1 MVCKVKNCLLLL
13 LDFFSLLGNNNE
25 VKKTTASEVIKAKDT
40 IQVVQ
45 AEVIKKEP
53 LVFKVQIAAL
63 KQPNETLSKLEDVA
77 IFQENGLIKYRLGS
91 FNSYS
96 EARKFRNR
104 IRNTYRDAFVQALKN
119 EVPVSILEAIAD

>member
-13 LDFFSLLGNNNE
+13 TGLLFITCNNNE

-45 AEVIKKEP
+45 AEFIKKEP

-77 IFQENGLIKYRLGS
+77 IFQENGLIKYRSGS

-96 EARKFRNR
+96 EARKLE
-104 IRNTYRDAFVQALKN
+104 TGFVTHTEMRLFK
-119 EVPVSILEAIAD
+119 L

>member
-13 LDFFSLLGNNNE
+13 FITCNNNE
-25 VKKTTASEVIKAKDT
+25 VKKTTASEVIKAKIKAKDT

-45 AEVIKKEP
+45 AEFIKKEP

-77 IFQENGLIKYRLGS
+77 IFQGNGLIKYRLGS

-104 IRNTYRDAFVQALKN
+104 IRNTYRDEFVQALKN

>member
-13 LDFFSLLGNNNE
+13 TGLLFITCNNNE

-104 IRNTYRDAFVQALKN
+104 IRNTYRDAFIQALKN
-119 EVPVSILEAIAD
+119 EVSVSILEAIAD

>member
-13 LDFFSLLGNNNE
+13 TGLLFITCNNNE

-119 EVPVSILEAIAD
+119 EVPASILEAIAD

>member
-13 LDFFSLLGNNNE
+13 TGLLFITCNNNE

-104 IRNTYRDAFVQALKN
+104 IRNTYRDAFIQALKN

>member
-1 MVCKVKNCLLLL
+1 MLLLTGL
-13 LDFFSLLGNNNE
+13 LFITCNNNE

-96 EARKFRNR
+96 EAQKFRNR

>member
-13 LDFFSLLGNNNE
+13 TGLLFITCNNNE

-40 IQVVQ
+40 IQVFQ

-77 IFQENGLIKYRLGS
+77 IFQENGFINTDWGILIAIPKHENLETGFVTHTEMRL
-91 FNSYS
+91 F
-96 EARKFRNR
+96 K
-104 IRNTYRDAFVQALKN
+104 L
-119 EVPVSILEAIAD
+119 

>member
-13 LDFFSLLGNNNE
+13 TGLLFITCNNNE

-77 IFQENGLIKYRLGS
+77 IFQENRLIKYRLGS

-96 EARKFRNR
+96 EAQKFRNR

>member
-13 LDFFSLLGNNNE
+13 TGLLFITCNNNE

-53 LVFKVQIAAL
+53 LVFKVQL
-63 KQPNETLSKLEDVA
+63 QL
-77 IFQENGLIKYRLGS
+77 
-91 FNSYS
+91 
-96 EARKFRNR
+96 
-104 IRNTYRDAFVQALKN
+104 
-119 EVPVSILEAIAD
+119 

>member
-13 LDFFSLLGNNNE
+13 TGLLFITCNNNE

-63 KQPNETLSKLEDVA
+63 KQPNETLSKLEEVA

>member
-13 LDFFSLLGNNNE
+13 TGLLFITCNNNE

>member
-1 MVCKVKNCLLLL
+1 MFVTSSGLL
-13 LDFFSLLGNNNE
+13 FITCNNNE

>member
-1 MVCKVKNCLLLL
+1 LFVTSSGLL
-13 LDFFSLLGNNNE
+13 FITCNNNE

>member
-13 LDFFSLLGNNNE
+13 TGFLFITCNNNE

>member
-1 MVCKVKNCLLLL
+1 MLLLTGL
-13 LDFFSLLGNNNE
+13 LFITCNNNE

-104 IRNTYRDAFVQALKN
+104 IRNT
-119 EVPVSILEAIAD
+119 

>member
-1 MVCKVKNCLLLL
+1 MVCK
-13 LDFFSLLGNNNE
+13 
-25 VKKTTASEVIKAKDT
+25 VIKAKDT

-77 IFQENGLIKYRLGS
+77 IF
-91 FNSYS
+91 
-96 EARKFRNR
+96 
-104 IRNTYRDAFVQALKN
+104 
-119 EVPVSILEAIAD
+119 